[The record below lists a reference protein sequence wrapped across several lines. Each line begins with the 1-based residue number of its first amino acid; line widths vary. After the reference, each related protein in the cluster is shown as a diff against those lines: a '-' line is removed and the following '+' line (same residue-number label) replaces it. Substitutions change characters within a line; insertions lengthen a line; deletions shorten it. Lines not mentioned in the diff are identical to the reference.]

1 VLTGTK
7 FNDVL
12 ISLKKNKSHFNVHM
26 EIEALYAIYRSNPK
40 VVTDSREPVDGS
52 LFFGLR
58 GERFNGSLYA
68 HNALIGGASFAVV
81 DDPSVVR
88 DERYILV
95 ENSLATLQELATYHR
110 RQLNIPLIAITG
122 SNGKTTTKELSAKIL
137 SSQYHTQATSGN
149 LNNHI
154 GVPLTLLGIDDSAEM
169 GIIEMGANHSG
180 EIAMLCRIAMPD
192 YGLITNIGMA
202 HLEGF
207 GSLEGVKM
215 AKRELY
221 EYLEENGGLVFIN
234 EQDMTLKDMLQDFDG
249 GLIWYGGTGE
259 SVINGEI
266 VEADPLLRIRLDI
279 RGYGILELET
289 GLIGSY
295 NLENILAAATIG
307 LHFGILPE
315 HIKKA
320 IQHYRTDNNR
330 SQQLNTDH
338 NVLILDA
345 YNANPTSMRAAIEN
359 FRSMLHLD
367 KSVILGDMLE
377 LGEAS
382 VAAHREVIDLLKAAG
397 FREII
402 LVGPSFTNA
411 EVPESYLVFPSVAEC
426 AGWLKEHPLRE
437 RWILL
442 KGSRGIG
449 LEKLA
454 GLL

>member
-1 VLTGTK
+1 
-7 FNDVL
+7 
-12 ISLKKNKSHFNVHM
+12 M
-26 EIEALYAIYRSNPK
+26 EIEALYEIYRSNPK
-40 VVTDSREPVDGS
+40 VVTDSRVPVEGS

-68 HNALIGGASFAVV
+68 RDALSGGSSFAVV

-95 ENSLATLQELATYHR
+95 ENSLETLQELAMYHR
-110 RQLNIPLIAITG
+110 NRLSIPLIAITG
-122 SNGKTTTKELSAKIL
+122 SNGKTTTKELTAKIL
-137 SSQYHTQATSGN
+137 STQYPAQATSGN

-154 GVPLTLLGIDDSAEM
+154 GVPLTLLEINDSAEM
-169 GIIEMGANHSG
+169 GIIEMGANHTG

-207 GSLEGVKM
+207 GSLEGVRKG
-215 AKRELY
+215 KKELY
-221 EYLEENGGLVFIN
+221 DYLEENGGLVFIN
-234 EQDMTLKDMLQDFDG
+234 EQDKTLRGMLQDFDG
-249 GLIWYGGTGE
+249 GIIWYGGAGE
-259 SVINGEI
+259 SVISGE
-266 VEADPLLRIRLDI
+266 VLEADPLLRIRLNI
-279 RGYGILELET
+279 RGYGLLEVET

-295 NLENILAAATIG
+295 NLENILAAASVG
-307 LHFGILPE
+307 LHFGISPE
-315 HIKKA
+315 HLKKA

-345 YNANPTSMRAAIEN
+345 YNANPTSMQVAIEN
-359 FRSMLHLD
+359 FRSMAHHD

-377 LGEAS
+377 LGEATGT
-382 VAAHREVIDLLKAAG
+382 AHREVIDLLETTG
-397 FREII
+397 FTEII
-402 LVGPSFTNA
+402 LVGSSFANA
-411 EVPESYLVFPSVAEC
+411 EVPESYRVFSSVTEC
-426 AGWLKEHPLRE
+426 AGWLEEHPLRD
-437 RWILL
+437 RMILL

-449 LEKLA
+449 LEQLL